1 MSDFYG
7 NSLTYNS
14 SGTFD
19 LSDDYKEQLYL
30 ECCSCKDHV
39 HVSKGEH
46 DKDDFYCNECFEIIT
61 NK

>member
-30 ECCSCKDHV
+30 ECYMCKDHV

-46 DKDDFYCNECFEIIT
+46 DKYDFYCNECFEIIT